1 MRMCRDFS
9 ASIVTTVRFG
19 KPRSCM
25 NAATKL
31 PSKCFDTWLSVD
43 RCTAQQQN
51 PSQSFGTGAGRMS
64 KLALPRA
71 AQAAGAGRVPARSA
85 AATNNA
91 PFCPLTSKRISPTIT
106 SPVWEAG
113 PVANATRGTRAPR
126 RESVSARRGAAVTAG
141 QTAGSTAGMP
151 STSWDER
158 RHEQGTGLVG
168 AEVDPHAVHIRGCTH
183 ARLASSGSLTPPL
196 GAAPARARA
205 GCTGREVRR
214 LTLLVT
220 RLKVPAV
227 AAGQKAGT

>member
-1 MRMCRDFS
+1 MRMRGDVS
-9 ASIVTTVRFG
+9 ASIVTTVSFG

-25 NAATKL
+25 NAARKL

-51 PSQSFGTGAGRMS
+51 PSQSFRTGCPSCKPAH
-64 KLALPRA
+64 LRA
-71 AQAAGAGRVPARSA
+71 AQAAVAGRVPARSA

-106 SPVWEAG
+106 EPVLEAG
-113 PVANATRGTRAPR
+113 PAANTTRRARTPR
-126 RESVSARRGAAVTAG
+126 RESVSARQGAAVAAG

-151 STSWDER
+151 RASWDER
-158 RHEQGTGLVG
+158 RNEQGARLVG
-168 AEVDPHAVHIRGCTH
+168 AEVDTHAAHLRGCTH
-183 ARLASSGSLTPPL
+183 TRLASSGSLTPPL

-214 LTLLVT
+214 LTLIVP